1 MRKSILAA
9 ALVTA
14 VGSVAAQTVTPPTV
28 SPGTVT
34 SPSVGPG
41 GATIQPMNPPT
52 LGSGGATTPE
62 VAAPSIATNPP
73 MATGVGLGSEAQA
86 RARVERDGY
95 TGVAGL
101 TKGPDGVWRGMAMRG
116 STSVQVMVDA
126 RGNVLSQ

>member
-1 MRKSILAA
+1 MRKSILAL

-14 VGSVAAQTVTPPTV
+14 TGAVAAQTVTPPMV
-28 SPGTVT
+28 
-34 SPSVGPG
+34 
-41 GATIQPMNPPT
+41 
-52 LGSGGATTPE
+52 GSGGAATPD
-62 VAAPSIATNPP
+62 AGAPSIATNPP

-95 TGVAGL
+95 TGVADL
-101 TKGPDGVWRGMAMRG
+101 TKGPDGVWRGTAMRG